1 MRREDKERRKELVQ
15 QLCETQLKSIYPLPQ
30 FNWCLVD
37 DIPWIAYQFAYQHCY
52 SCSFVRR
59 ELYKFAEKYK

>member
-15 QLCETQLKSIYPLPQ
+15 QLCEAQKSIYPLPQ

-37 DIPWIAYQFAYQHCY
+37 DIPWIAYQFAYQHGY